1 LDPLTV
7 CFNVVGVDFVL
18 WGCWVEGAEF
28 EQDLYCSLVFG
39 DCDSLGAFSLKIY
52 GFIGVFDRE
61 SF

>member
-1 LDPLTV
+1 LDPSSV
-7 CFNVVGVDFVL
+7 CFDVIRVDLVL
-18 WGCWVEGAEF
+18 WGCWIQGAEF

-39 DCDSLGAFSLKIY
+39 DGDSLGAFPFQVY